1 MGPQFRETAYIS
13 EVNEA
18 KKVKSYAQVAKN
30 KNSDPM
36 QKLFPWGRPGRTV
49 PQLQFFQTSGIF
61 RNESSHRYPRNRQ
74 QFGFSGYLWISV
86 SKLTNNTHVTFGY
99 SHLVMSFLYLLLS
112 SLFLCYLHFVCELTC
127 SYDFRDK
134 QGVLIVNGGGTCRG
148 ATLHQ
153 KVVVRGFGDIYR
165 ARGARAYNGGLRQSH
180 QRDPGAKPL
189 LGVRGEAP

>member
-99 SHLVMSFLYLLLS
+99 SHLVKSFLYILLFYLLFFFIQKFKQETSENNILCKPTSRNLS
-112 SLFLCYLHFVCELTC
+112 YVQNITSQDNKKIHVTTFLFLFLP
-127 SYDFRDK
+127 SFR
-134 QGVLIVNGGGTCRG
+134 RG
-148 ATLHQ
+148 HI
-153 KVVVRGFGDIYR
+153 F
-165 ARGARAYNGGLRQSH
+165 
-180 QRDPGAKPL
+180 
-189 LGVRGEAP
+189 